1 MAARSS
7 RERFTDLMILVDPHI
22 VPRDSEHERALGD
35 WLIAAVRSFV
45 TAPVLRATI
54 PTEDP
59 SRLKRAQLLNASVE
73 VGDKYGRIHVH
84 FNLNL
89 THTTKVL
96 LKHPDGRT
104 INDEV
109 QKWFNQ
115 QLGIAADQSC
125 FVSVRLAESGRAKNY
140 ATKNGTPGGGAVSI
154 DREKLDAA
162 RT

>member
-1 MAARSS
+1 
-7 RERFTDLMILVDPHI
+7 MILVDPHI
-22 VPRDSEHERALGD
+22 VPKDSEEERTLGD
-35 WLIAAVRSFV
+35 WLMAAVRAFV

-89 THTTKVL
+89 THPTKVL

-109 QKWFNQ
+109 QNWFNR
-115 QLGIAADQSC
+115 QLGQSC

-154 DREKLDAA
+154 NREKLDAA
-162 RT
+162 RTGPN

>member
-22 VPRDSEHERALGD
+22 VPIDDADAQVKGD
-35 WLIAAVRSFV
+35 WLMDAVRGFV

-59 SRLKRAQLLNASVE
+59 TRLMRAQLLGASVE
-73 VGDKYGRIHVH
+73 IGERYGRIHVH

-89 THTTKVL
+89 THKTKVL

-115 QLGIAADQSC
+115 RLGVSC
-125 FVSVRLAESGRAKNY
+125 FVSVRLAETGRAKNY
-140 ATKNGTPGGGAVSI
+140 ATKDGTGVGAVSI
-154 DREKLDAA
+154 GGKELDSRPAN
-162 RT
+162 